1 MENEEKQP
9 FMGHLEELRKRL
21 IVCAIAVGVGF
32 IISYLFSEK
41 LFQILVSPL
50 IEVMPAGERLIFTN
64 LPEMFLTYLKVA
76 FIAGA
81 MLASPV
87 IFYELW
93 LFIAPGLYQTEKKLV
108 IPFVIASTILF
119 VGGALFGYFVVFPF
133 GFRFFMG
140 FSNEFVQALPSV
152 KQYFAFSSRL
162 LFAFGMVFELPV
174 VIFFLA
180 RIGLVTADFL
190 KRKRKYAIL
199 LTFVAGAILTPPDV
213 ITQVFMAVP
222 LILLYEISI
231 VVAKIAGRKRKEKDM
246 EGKAAI

>member
-32 IISYLFSEK
+32 VVSYLFSEK
-41 LFQILVSPL
+41 LFQLLVSPL

-93 LFIAPGLYQTEKKLV
+93 LFIAPGLYQKEKKLV

-119 VGGALFGYFVVFPF
+119 VGGSLFGYFVVFPF

-199 LTFVAGAILTPPDV
+199 LSFVAGAILTPPDV
-213 ITQVFMAVP
+213 ITQVFMALP

-231 VVAKIAGRKRKEKDM
+231 VVAKIAGRKGKEKVNRSFV
-246 EGKAAI
+246 

>member
-119 VGGALFGYFVVFPF
+119 VGGSLFGYFVVFPF